1 LTPISFQGT
10 HTYIYDGHNR
20 RVKQTD
26 SKGTSYSL
34 YSKAGT
40 LLYRETD
47 DGGINYI
54 YLGKKLIAKD
64 GVIPKN
70 SGPQHY
76 RPFGSSIE
84 GEVDDV
90 GYTGH
95 KYDEDLGLS
104 YMQARYYDPVIGRF
118 YSNDPLGFRDVHS
131 FNRYAYANNN
141 PYKYVDPDG
150 EASFLVSRPLKKAPG
165 LVANHNFIVSNA
177 EFVGDPNATVY
188 SFGKTNEGKIGKV
201 NAETQGFSEGTEIA
215 DTEAWASLSSASE
228 DIGDSIT
235 QIFADD
241 ATVDAVA
248 SSVVEDND
256 YGIFGVNSNSAAS
269 AVADKSQGSKVD
281 LPSNYRA
288 SPGAGN
294 ADKIKFK
301 PAPLSTCSRLV
312 GAC

>member
-1 LTPISFQGT
+1 M
-10 HTYIYDGHNR
+10 
-20 RVKQTD
+20 KQTD

-118 YSNDPLGFRDVHS
+118 YSNDPVGFTPSNPVMS
-131 FNRYAYANNN
+131 FNRYLYVNNN
-141 PYKYVDPDG
+141 PYKYNDPDG
-150 EASFLVSRPLKKAPG
+150 EFLN
-165 LVANHNFIVSNA
+165 VAFGI
-177 EFVGDPNATVY
+177 FVGAVGGGLSAVLN
-188 SFGKTNEGKIGKV
+188 GGGGE
-201 NAETQGFSEGTEIA
+201 EI
-215 DTEAWASLSSASE
+215 
-228 DIGDSIT
+228 
-235 QIFADD
+235 F
-241 ATVDAVA
+241 
-248 SSVVEDND
+248 
-256 YGIFGVNSNSAAS
+256 AS
-269 AVADKSQGSKVD
+269 AVAGGIVGGAAGATFGASLLATAATGAATGATSDLLGQTITNFDGSD
-281 LPSNYRA
+281 IDS
-288 SPGAGN
+288 SSFESG
-294 ADKIKFK
+294 
-301 PAPLSTCSRLV
+301 LSTTGSAIGDAVSDVDAGSVVASGVLGAFGGVVDKAAKVVKFSDKATSVVTETNNALTSAKKDQLATGCARLV